1 MKHLL
6 IILISILLLSSPV
19 IGDNHKGETLYLWKT
34 SSGVQWKGF
43 GDKQTNPIYE
53 GQVENGKPNGQGTL
67 NLSNGEKYVGEWKN
81 GRPLVKELEHYL
93 MEESMLGNTR
103 MGKEMVK
110 EHSLSLMEA
119 LSLMGKNMK
128 GSGRMETL
136 GTEYYTT
143 KRETS
148 YTRL

>member
-1 MKHLL
+1 ML
-6 IILISILLLSSPV
+6 
-19 IGDNHKGETLYLWKT
+19 G
-34 SSGVQWKGF
+34 
-43 GDKQTNPIYE
+43 
-53 GQVENGKPNGQGTL
+53 
-67 NLSNGEKYVGEWKN
+67 N
-81 GRPLVKELEHYL
+81 GRTDDHMVKELEHYL

-143 KRETS
+143 KRETF